1 MANDRNQNIKQQ
13 LLKKRDDAARRKVPL
28 APGEM
33 VDDAIARGMS
43 GAGRWLKANFG
54 VLQWVILAGVV
65 GGIGYSVYDNR
76 SIKRAEAASADLIKG
91 TASERG
97 RVVAGSS
104 AKGEEESTD
113 DPTPVFKS
121 VEEKRE
127 AALVSYRKVTASHAG
142 TGAAILAR
150 LGEAGVLLDKREW
163 DPALTAYN
171 EVKSS
176 ALATADISV
185 KGRAIEG
192 AGLALEGKKDTEGAL
207 KSFRELENTDS
218 RGLKELGM
226 YHQARILYAKG
237 DNDKAK
243 ELLKKARERLK
254 SGDTSSKGAA
264 GPGPGGE
271 SRPFS
276 FLESQVDDL
285 LKRIDPAAIAAEP
298 SAPGPTGPA
307 GKGATPENLRK
318 LQEELQRKLQERAK
332 KPADDKGGAG
342 TPGPTGSP

>member
-1 MANDRNQNIKQQ
+1 VANDRNQNVKQQ
-13 LLKKRDDAARRKVPL
+13 LLKKRDEAARRKVPL

-43 GAGRWLKANFG
+43 GAARWLKANFG
-54 VLQWVILAGVV
+54 VLQWVVLTAIV

-91 TASERG
+91 TTSERG

-171 EVKSS
+171 DVKSS
-176 ALATADISV
+176 ALAAADISV

-192 AGLALEGKKDTEGAL
+192 AGLALEGKKDTDGAL

-237 DNDKAK
+237 DKDKAK
-243 ELLKKARERLK
+243 ELLKNAHERLK
-254 SGDTSSKGAA
+254 NADSSSKGPAV
-264 GPGPGGE
+264 PGE

-276 FLESQVDDL
+276 FLEGQVDDL
-285 LKRIDPAAIAAEP
+285 LKRIDPSAIAAEP
-298 SAPGPTGPA
+298 SAPAPTGPA
-307 GKGATPENLRK
+307 GKGVTPENLRK
-318 LQEELQRKLQERAK
+318 LQEELQRKLQERGN

-342 TPGPTGSP
+342 TSRPPGSP

>member
-1 MANDRNQNIKQQ
+1 VANDRNQNVKQQ
-13 LLKKRDDAARRKVPL
+13 LLKKRDEAARRKVPL

-43 GAGRWLKANFG
+43 GAGRWLRANFG
-54 VLQWVILAGVV
+54 VLQWVIVAGVA
-65 GGIGYSVYDNR
+65 GGIGYAVYDNR

-91 TASERG
+91 TTSERG
-97 RVVAGSS
+97 RVVAGST
-104 AKGEEESTD
+104 AKGEEDSTD

-121 VEEKRE
+121 VDEKRE
-127 AALVSYRKVTASHAG
+127 TALASYRKVTAAHAG

-171 EVKSS
+171 DVKSS
-176 ALATADISV
+176 ALATADVTV

-192 AGLALEGKKDTEGAL
+192 AGLALEGKKDVDGAL
-207 KSFRELENTDS
+207 KAFRELDNTDA

-237 DNDKAK
+237 ENDKAK
-243 ELLKKARERLK
+243 ELLKGARERLK
-254 SGDTSSKGAA
+254 SGDSASKSSA

-271 SRPFS
+271 ARPFA

-285 LKRIDPAAIAAEP
+285 LKRIDPTAVVADSP
-298 SAPGPTGPA
+298 SAAAGAPG
-307 GKGATPENLRK
+307 GKGVTPENLKK
-318 LQEELQRKLQERAK
+318 LQEELQRKLQEKAK
-332 KPADDKGGAG
+332 KPGDDKGGAG
-342 TPGPTGSP
+342 NSGPAGSP